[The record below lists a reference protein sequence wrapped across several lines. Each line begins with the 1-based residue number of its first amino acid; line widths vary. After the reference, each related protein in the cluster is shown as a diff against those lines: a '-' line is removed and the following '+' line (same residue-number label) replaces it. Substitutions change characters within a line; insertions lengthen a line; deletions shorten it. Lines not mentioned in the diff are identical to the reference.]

1 LVDSANALSQAEIDK
16 STGPVRRGLQYAFYD
31 WTREMPRSKRL
42 ITWAAILIQGYAIWS
57 GFSRSLIW
65 PLTWP
70 ENRFVLYLYVIL
82 LYLLGERVMNGMLTS
97 EFIRKTELEAD
108 QIAAQQIQKTLHPE
122 KLEEL
127 AG

>member
-1 LVDSANALSQAEIDK
+1 
-16 STGPVRRGLQYAFYD
+16 
-31 WTREMPRSKRL
+31 MPRSKRV
-42 ITWAAILIQGYAIWS
+42 ITWAAILIQGYAIWA